1 MKRLIIPFI
10 LFVLLIMEGVAL
22 ELLPVSL
29 VTGDIVIVPH
39 WILAFLVMMA
49 IFYDREN
56 TYMSI
61 LYGVIFGLLIDVV
74 YTGVLGVYMF
84 TYAVVIY
91 IVHNLTKLLHA
102 NIFGVIVLGIV
113 GLLLAEISINV
124 VFSFVGLSEMKWST
138 YLLYRMLPTVLA
150 NLLFL
155 LLLYPITYKWL
166 VNWQQD
172 DLRGKSVYL

>member
-10 LFVLLIMEGVAL
+10 LFLLFIMEGVAL
-22 ELLPVSL
+22 ELLPASL

-49 IFYDREN
+49 VFHDREN

-61 LYGVIFGLLIDVV
+61 LYGLIFGFLIDIV

-91 IVHNLTKLLHA
+91 IVHGLTKLLHA
-102 NIFGVIVLGIV
+102 NIFGVTVLGIV
-113 GLLLAEISINV
+113 GLVLAEALINV
-124 VFSFVGLSEMKWST
+124 VFSFVGLSEMEWSM
-138 YLLYRMLPTVLA
+138 YLVYRMLPTVLA

-155 LLLYPITYKWL
+155 LLVYPFMSKWL
-166 VNWQQD
+166 VDWQQD
-172 DLRGKSVYL
+172 NLRGNSVYL